1 MSNPPC
7 TFVEQLY
14 GEHHVWLRQWLGWRL
29 GSRAD
34 AADLAQDTFV
44 RLLLKPVQP
53 VFENALAARGYLRKI
68 ANGMCINL
76 WQRREIEQAWLDTL
90 AAQPQGCMP
99 SAEHSA
105 AVLQALQEVGQM
117 LIELPAKVAQ
127 AFVLAVVCQMTDRE
141 VAAELGVSDRMV
153 RKYVARAML
162 GCLQLQAAGEAEALY
177 AEPLH

>member
-1 MSNPPC
+1 MSNPPSSS
-7 TFVEQLY
+7 VERLY
-14 GEHHVWLRQWLGWRL
+14 GDHNVWLRKWLGWRL
-29 GSRAD
+29 GCGAD

-53 VFENALAARGYLRKI
+53 VFENTLAARGYLRRI

-90 AAQPQGCMP
+90 AVQPESHTP

-117 LIELPAKVAQ
+117 LTGLPTKAAQ

-162 GCLQLQAAGEAEALY
+162 GCLQLQAASEASALC
-177 AEPLH
+177 AESIR